1 METLKYKRINWQIE
15 VLNLLLVILEVTLAF
30 REDMFLRVL
39 PLLIVQIFTYALI
52 SLIYYFILGPSVL
65 FPKTSMKLPLEMIQI
80 TERESLR
87 HISQGVTYFNLT
99 KLVFSFLITAN
110 ILIQVYSLRAYYNN
124 LFLIILLGLFF
135 YLTLLFTKQ
144 MASAKGYVVTSNK
157 ELMKNFIFYFNPND
171 KRTVVEKPMGMG
183 STINLATKDGKI
195 IMGVILAIPVAFIAA
210 LLIALALA
218 GRL

>member
-1 METLKYKRINWQIE
+1 MEALKYKRVNWQIE
-15 VLNLLLVILEVTLAF
+15 VLSLLLIILEFAITLRGNSF
-30 REDMFLRVL
+30 PRVM
-39 PLLIVQIFTYALI
+39 PLLIVQICTYALL
-52 SLIYYFILGPSVL
+52 SLIYYFILGPKVL
-65 FPKTSMKLPLEMIQI
+65 FHKTSMQVPLKMIQI
-80 TERESLR
+80 TEQESLW
-87 HISQGVTYFNLT
+87 HIKRGVIFFNLT
-99 KLVFSFLITAN
+99 KLVFTFLITAN

-157 ELMKNFIFYFNPND
+157 ELMKNFIFYFNPKD